1 MLVYYYYYHYY
12 SYHIPD
18 LPDDIFLCKP
28 YYGADELLCSTDNSF
43 YSVRN
48 YTTAKPVVERIK
60 SNDDPD
66 CTCNSQN
73 SLLDGFCFSGIS
85 DFKILSNGKILVIHS
100 AENCIRELDIKKKE
114 VTPIGGKCRLD
125 CNRKECYNDAALSAA
140 LFDRPYS
147 FADRSNDSSYY
158 ILDNNGIRKVF
169 NESVTTLTSLGP
181 SRRLPSRPYSIVSLN
196 ESLKVITSIGLC
208 TINITSTN
216 STCISINDIK
226 TDYNFRKEIFFA
238 ASRDRKVA
246 VLYEKRSSNPLRFA
260 LTDDG
265 YFRLSDPGM

>member
-28 YYGADELLCSTDNSF
+28 YYGTDELLCSTDNSF

-100 AENCIRELDIKKKE
+100 AENCIRELDIKKRE

-125 CNRKECYNDAALSAA
+125 CNRKECYNDAALTLAR
-140 LFDRPYS
+140 FNKPYS
-147 FADRSNDSSYY
+147 FADGLNGINYY
-158 ILDNNGIRKVF
+158 ISDNNGIREVSKDELVH
-169 NESVTTLTSLGP
+169 TLTSMA
-181 SRRLPSRPYSIVSLN
+181 PSRPLSIAALN
-196 ESLKVITSIGLC
+196 ESLKVIMSTGLC

-216 STCISINDIK
+216 PTCIFIK
-226 TDYNFRKEIFFA
+226 DVETDRIFRREMYLA

-260 LTDDG
+260 LTDNG
-265 YFRLSDPGM
+265 YFSLLDQGM